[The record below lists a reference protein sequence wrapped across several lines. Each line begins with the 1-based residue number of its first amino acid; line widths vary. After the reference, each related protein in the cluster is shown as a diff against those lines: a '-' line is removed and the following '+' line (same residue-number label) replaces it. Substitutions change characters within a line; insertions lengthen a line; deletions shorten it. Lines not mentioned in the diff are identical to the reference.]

1 MSRGDMFQKSRN
13 FWGYEVV
20 NMKKEVIKRG
30 LFGFPVGIAIGFV
43 ITIIIS
49 AFIGDGVFY
58 PVTPGFA
65 ETVGTELG
73 AVVLQTVFCGIMGCG
88 LAAVVI
94 GEAIISKLPQNFAIR
109 LTGVAI
115 GAVIYYI
122 VYQVIIFLGLDTDLL
137 KMLSAVVVAIFLGT
151 PYVKRKIA
159 SRRGIK
165 KEGKKN
171 A

>member
-1 MSRGDMFQKSRN
+1 MGK
-13 FWGYEVV
+13 
-20 NMKKEVIKRG
+20 
-30 LFGFPVGIAIGFV
+30 
-43 ITIIIS
+43 
-49 AFIGDGVFY
+49 
-58 PVTPGFA
+58 
-65 ETVGTELG
+65 G
-73 AVVLQTVFCGIMGCG
+73 AVVIG

-151 PYVKRKIA
+151 PYVKGKIA